1 MSARRVVVIDDD
13 DDIRAVARL
22 ALERVAGW
30 EVHLAA
36 NGPEGVDLAARVHP
50 DAILLDVMMP
60 GVDGPATVELL
71 RARAETAAVP
81 VVLLTASTTADDRRR
96 LESLGVAGLVPKP
109 FDPLTVHRDVAAVL
123 GWT

>member
-36 NGPEGVDLAARVHP
+36 SGPEGVDLAARVRP